1 MYHGPI
7 LILLDVVIIR
17 VAICEEWGL
26 YPLFEV
32 LLNGTERRFG
42 AGKA

>member
-7 LILLDVVIIR
+7 LVLLDVVIIR
-17 VAICEEWGL
+17 VAICGEWGL

-32 LLNGTERRFG
+32 PLDGTERRFG
-42 AGKA
+42 ARNA